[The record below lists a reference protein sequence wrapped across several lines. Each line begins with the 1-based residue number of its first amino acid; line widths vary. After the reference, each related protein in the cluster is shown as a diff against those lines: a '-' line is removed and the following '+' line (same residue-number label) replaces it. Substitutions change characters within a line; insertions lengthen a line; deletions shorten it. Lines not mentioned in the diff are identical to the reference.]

1 MIGLRT
7 HRKLVEARRVT
18 RTKIR
23 IPDDRE
29 LRVQLDQEYETASQ
43 TELCRYA
50 RVLSEHILRLL
61 DDAELHH
68 EPVDDAFIGNAF
80 RIHEQW
86 MAGEARMTDVR
97 QVSFRIHQ
105 MARASGNPAVCA
117 ALRVVGH
124 AMACAHM
131 REHAMVA
138 SDYAVKVIS
147 LLHPDCME
155 SVREE
160 RLWQIHHLQE
170 VKSTNE

>member
-7 HRKLVEARRVT
+7 HRKLVEACRVT
-18 RTKIR
+18 RTKIQ
-23 IPDDRE
+23 IPDDTE
-29 LRVQLDQEYETASQ
+29 LRVRLDQEYETASQ
-43 TELCRYA
+43 AELCRYA
-50 RVLSEHILRLL
+50 RMLSAHILQWME
-61 DDAELHH
+61 DAGLMHD
-68 EPVDDAFIGNAF
+68 PVHDEIIRQAF
-80 RIHEQW
+80 RTQEQW
-86 MAGEARMTDVR
+86 QAGKARMTEVR
-97 QVSFRIHQ
+97 QASFRIHQ
-105 MARASGNPAVCA
+105 MAKVSGNPAVCA

-124 AMACAHM
+124 AVACAHM

>member
-1 MIGLRT
+1 M
-7 HRKLVEARRVT
+7 T

-29 LRVQLDQEYETASQ
+29 LRVQLDQAYETASQ

-50 RVLSEHILRLL
+50 RVLSAHILQWME
-61 DDAELHH
+61 DAGLMHD
-68 EPVDDAFIGNAF
+68 PVHDEIIRQAF
-80 RIHEQW
+80 RTQEQW

-124 AMACAHM
+124 AVACAHM